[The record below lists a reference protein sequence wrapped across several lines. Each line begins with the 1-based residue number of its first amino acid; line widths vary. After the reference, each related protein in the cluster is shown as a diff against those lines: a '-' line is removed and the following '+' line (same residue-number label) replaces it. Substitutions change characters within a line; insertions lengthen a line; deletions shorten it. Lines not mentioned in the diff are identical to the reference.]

1 MNPTIIRWECASASA
16 LARKEVALD
25 SGLAGCYVNIENPS
39 IEGFQ
44 VALQYLCSIPLFQID
59 KRASTSQWNLL
70 RCFGKHTIITLLQL
84 TVMPRV
90 TRAALRSMVQ
100 HDESSVAVLIP
111 LPQTPTKGRIPLGEI
126 ANNKGA
132 ESQPNTNS
140 EERAAPAKKEVE
152 KGKKR
157 TTAKKAKTET
167 TEKAEEACVEI
178 LEDKNQSTCS
188 SAVEAC
194 QDLLQDGSQGRLP
207 HTLAINFAISQ
218 ALTHIGSFRYKG
230 GRY

>member
-1 MNPTIIRWECASASA
+1 
-16 LARKEVALD
+16 
-25 SGLAGCYVNIENPS
+25 
-39 IEGFQ
+39 
-44 VALQYLCSIPLFQID
+44 
-59 KRASTSQWNLL
+59 
-70 RCFGKHTIITLLQL
+70 
-84 TVMPRV
+84 MPRV
-90 TRAALRSMVQ
+90 TRAALRSMEQ

-132 ESQPNTNS
+132 ESQPITNS
-140 EERAAPAKKEVE
+140 EERAAPAKKEVG

-157 TTAKKAKTET
+157 TMAKKAKTET
-167 TEKAEEACVEI
+167 TEKAEEVCVEI

-194 QDLLQDGSQGRLP
+194 QDLLKDGSEGRLP
-207 HTLAINFAISQ
+207 HTLAANFAISQ

-230 GRY
+230 GRH